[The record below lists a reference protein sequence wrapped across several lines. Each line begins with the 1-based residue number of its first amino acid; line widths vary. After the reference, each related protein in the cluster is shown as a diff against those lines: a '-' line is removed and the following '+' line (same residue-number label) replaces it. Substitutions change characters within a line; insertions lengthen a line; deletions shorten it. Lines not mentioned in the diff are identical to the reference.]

1 MRSKTCVDAK
11 TIIVNLLKEDQKDY
25 LSIDRLLKLVG
36 FLYEEL
42 DKREKLDRYQIS
54 FDINFYS
61 IERTV
66 QYNSDIFELDIDG
79 EHLRLREKE
88 SVEELAERYQV
99 DETIDA
105 IIRDFHNSNA
115 A

>member
-1 MRSKTCVDAK
+1 MTNRTCVDAK

-25 LSIDRLLKLVG
+25 LSIDRLQKLVN
-36 FLYEEL
+36 FIYVELSKSKEL
-42 DKREKLDRYQIS
+42 DKYQIS

-79 EHLRLREKE
+79 ECLRLRERKSAE
-88 SVEELAERYQV
+88 DLARKYQA
-99 DETIDA
+99 DGTIIA
-105 IIRDFHNSNA
+105 IIKKFQIQNA